1 MATYKYD
8 GADTLVFPSLF
19 DANGAV
25 LVVNQGD
32 KFDAPD
38 GIVGNGISVAS
49 GKASKS
55 APVVEDT
62 PAVDP
67 APAED
72 IADPAPTDPTV

>member
-8 GADTLVFPSLF
+8 GADTLIFPSLL
-19 DANGAV
+19 DDIGAV
-25 LVVNQGD
+25 LVVNAGD

-38 GIVGNGISVAS
+38 GIVGNGISVVG
-49 GKASKS
+49 GKVSKPV
-55 APVVEDT
+55 PVVEDT

-72 IADPAPTDPTV
+72 IADPAPTDPTA